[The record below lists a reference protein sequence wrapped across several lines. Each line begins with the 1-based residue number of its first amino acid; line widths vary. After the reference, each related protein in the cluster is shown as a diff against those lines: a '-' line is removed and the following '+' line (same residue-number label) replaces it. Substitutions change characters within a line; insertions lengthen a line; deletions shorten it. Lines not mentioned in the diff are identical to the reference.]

1 MVGGR
6 YIVEG
11 AKRMGFELLHGV
23 GVYYRSNKIIHMTI
37 KPITEKLDDKIK
49 KLNSSRVIKKVTPKG
64 DLSWY
69 VKWTSVILILV
80 ATAARSVGTIPHI
93 DMWFG
98 LFGTIGWAWVG
109 YLWHDRALLFLNAV
123 LVTLLGIG
131 LMNYYFG
138 I

>member
-1 MVGGR
+1 MNTTPNN
-6 YIVEG
+6 IEP
-11 AKRMGFELLHGV
+11 
-23 GVYYRSNKIIHMTI
+23 I
-37 KPITEKLDDKIK
+37 KEKLDDKIR
-49 KLNSSRVIKKVTPKG
+49 KLNSSRVIKKVTPMG

-69 VKWTSVILILV
+69 VKWISVFFILV

-98 LFGTIGWAWVG
+98 LIGTIGWAWVG

-123 LVTLLGIG
+123 LVTLLIIG